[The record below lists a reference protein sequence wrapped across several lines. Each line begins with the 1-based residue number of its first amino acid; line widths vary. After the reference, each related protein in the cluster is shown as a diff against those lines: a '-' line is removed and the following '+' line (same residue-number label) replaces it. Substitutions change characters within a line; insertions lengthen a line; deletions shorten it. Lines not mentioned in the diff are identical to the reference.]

1 MISALTDSDMALV
14 TEDAALDCSL
24 GSVQKGTISE
34 KLFEVCALRRGWY
47 VASNSGGGD
56 DFDHIIKRPEKSN
69 GVVIQTRLAQ
79 GRFIHGTWRYTISF
93 CQQNGQPYSLTAFDV
108 LAVHLADA
116 DEFIFFT
123 RAEIGNR
130 SGTTYTRRKDLT
142 RATRCT
148 SMTFRDHN
156 NWRLLDE
163 VAESRTPT
171 Q

>member
-1 MISALTDSDMALV
+1 MISALTDSDMAPV

-93 CQQNGQPYSLTAFDV
+93 CQQNGRPYSLTAFDV

-123 RAEIGNR
+123 RARPQQLAPPRRSRRISNR
-130 SGTTYTRRKDLT
+130 PSKIFYPLGQQCPTPI
-142 RATRCT
+142 CT
-148 SMTFRDHN
+148 NVH
-156 NWRLLDE
+156 L
-163 VAESRTPT
+163 
-171 Q
+171 